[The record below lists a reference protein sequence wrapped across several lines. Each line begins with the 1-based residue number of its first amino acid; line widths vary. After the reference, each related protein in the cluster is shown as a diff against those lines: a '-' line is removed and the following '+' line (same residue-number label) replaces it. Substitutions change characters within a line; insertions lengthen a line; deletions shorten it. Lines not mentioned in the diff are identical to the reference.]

1 MDAEMREMFDRLFS
15 EIGTVKNEMDRRFNE
30 VDKRLNSMN
39 TRLDNVD
46 ARLDRLEDNV
56 EIIKEDAQITRAA
69 TNTLL
74 EWAEQAQVEVKIPL
88 YKKAE

>member
-15 EIGTVKNEMDRRFNE
+15 EIGTVKNEMGSMKSEMNSMKSEMDRHFNE
-30 VDKRLNSMN
+30 VDKRLG
-39 TRLDNVD
+39 
-46 ARLDRLEDNV
+46 RLEENV
-56 EIIKEDAQITRAA
+56 EIIKEEAMITRAA

-74 EWAEQAQVEVKIPL
+74 EWAEQVQVDVKIPL